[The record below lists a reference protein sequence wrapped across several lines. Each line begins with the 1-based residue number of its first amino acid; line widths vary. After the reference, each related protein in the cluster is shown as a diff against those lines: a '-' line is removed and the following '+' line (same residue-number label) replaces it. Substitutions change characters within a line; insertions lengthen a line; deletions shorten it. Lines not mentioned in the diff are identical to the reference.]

1 MVTTQVKAAAAVM
14 HLTRVVSMA
23 EDAVGRAD
31 RKIAKAE
38 AHLADARQVKVEAE
52 VNLAAAQVELSEWVK
67 AAASFADAAAPA
79 TAHDAGARTES
90 NN

>member
-1 MVTTQVKAAAAVM
+1 MTTRVKAEAAVE
-14 HLTRVVSMA
+14 HLTRVVSLA

-38 AHLADARQVKVEAE
+38 AHLAEAKQAKVDAEA
-52 VNLAAAQVELSEWVK
+52 NLAAAQVELSEWVK
-67 AAASFADAAAPA
+67 AAASFADTAAPA